1 MYEKCKNSA
10 FSRRFWTY
18 SVILGWSR
26 AEGAKFLHIF
36 YHSNSKMGYFLS
48 ILQRVKPTNVPT
60 RHPGNRPEKKPS
72 DQRLFF
78 RPRTLKTDQNWS

>member
-1 MYEKCKNSA
+1 MYEKRKNSA

-18 SVILGWSR
+18 LVILGMGSR
-26 AEGAKFLHIF
+26 RRREIFHIF
-36 YHSNSKMGYFLS
+36 CHSNSKMGYFLS